1 MGSALTTVETQ
12 QDAFQRN
19 VWWRCI
25 GRYLAAAFVMSTF
38 VFWIWA
44 FTPWARKENPA
55 KLDDIS
61 FTEWANERCAQA
73 QVMINALPSAR
84 QAGTTQKRAEH
95 VKEATRHTADLV
107 HDLHARSQSLSQ
119 SQSLSGGTHPGGTP
133 AEDTLAEKIAE
144 GKATEG
150 LSDAALV
157 GLWLDDWNIYL
168 SDRQAHVERLNNAT
182 ADTADRDLRFLIS
195 DVVAGGIYTR
205 RMDGFARLNN
215 MPACQVPGD
224 I

>member
-1 MGSALTTVETQ
+1 MSSILKTVEPQ

-19 VWWRCI
+19 VWWRRI
-25 GRYLAAAFVMSTF
+25 GRYLATVFVASTF

-55 KLDDIS
+55 KLDDTS
-61 FTEWANERCAQA
+61 FTEWANERCEQA
-73 QVMINALPSAR
+73 QTMINALPSAR
-84 QAGTTQKRAEH
+84 QAGTIQKRAKH
-95 VKEATRHTADLV
+95 VEEATRHTADLV
-107 HDLHARSQSLSQ
+107 RDIHARSQSLSQ
-119 SQSLSGGTHPGGTP
+119 EKSLPGSAS
-133 AEDTLAEKIAE
+133 AEGEIAEKGAE
-144 GKATEG
+144 GEVVEG

-157 GLWLDDWNIYL
+157 RLWLEDWNVYL

-215 MPACQVPGD
+215 MPACQIPGD